1 MKMEV
6 KKVLVIFT
14 QIIFSVVLSLC
25 LYVVIFC
32 FDKNMFEKQD
42 MQEEE
47 YVKTDTFE
55 ADVQSQVFDLLYYLQ
70 LKNNFETDGV
80 FDVDRFVDI
89 YDYIERDLITGH
101 TTGSFAFKI
110 DDILSWGKSG
120 ITYDEYEF
128 IIDSKENIIGLA
140 EDLKLYR
147 LSRRY

>member
-80 FDVDRFVDI
+80 FD
-89 YDYIERDLITGH
+89 
-101 TTGSFAFKI
+101 
-110 DDILSWGKSG
+110 
-120 ITYDEYEF
+120 
-128 IIDSKENIIGLA
+128 
-140 EDLKLYR
+140 
-147 LSRRY
+147 